1 LVIYDNK
8 GAIVYEQLAKPNQS
22 LLNIDLGNSPKG
34 LYNLVITTEK
44 NRQNI
49 KIAILK

>member
-8 GAIVYEQLAKPNQS
+8 GARVYEQVAKPNQS
-22 LLNIDLGNSPKG
+22 ELNIDLGNSPNG

-44 NRQNI
+44 NIQNI
-49 KIAILK
+49 KITILK